1 MEEIVLET
9 KDLNYVYHDG
19 THALKDVNLK
29 IKKGEKVAVMGPNG
43 AGKSTLFLHFNGLIE
58 ATSGL
63 VKVSGKTITRDKQ
76 LLSEIRQKVGIV
88 FQNPNDQLFAPSVE
102 EDIAFGPMNLGLDP
116 EEVKQRTE
124 DALKMVGMEGY
135 EKKAPYHLSGG
146 QQKRVAIA
154 GIIAMKPEIIILD
167 EPTSGLDP
175 QGVDEVLAILDKL
188 HKEGISILISSHD
201 VELINEFAEKIFVL
215 KKGKIIEDGT
225 PEEIFS
231 NHDLL
236 NEAHLKPP
244 KLAQLLKMLNKNG
257 LNVENNKIKIEECC
271 NEIIKAKINKN

>member
-1 MEEIVLET
+1 MDEIVLET

-19 THALKDVNLK
+19 THALKDIN
-29 IKKGEKVAVMGPNG
+29 IEIRKGEKVAVMGPNG
-43 AGKSTLFLHFNGLIE
+43 AGKSTLFLHFNGLMD
-58 ATSGL
+58 ASSGL
-63 VKVSGKTITRDKQ
+63 VKVCGKTITKDKN

-102 EDIAFGPMNLGLDP
+102 EDIAFGPMNLGLSH
-116 EEVKQRTE
+116 EEVKKRTQ

-175 QGVDEVLAILDKL
+175 QGVDEVLEILNKL
-188 HKEGISILISSHD
+188 HDEGISIVISSHD
-201 VELINEFAEKIFVL
+201 VELINEFAESIFVL
-215 KKGKIIEDGT
+215 KEGKIIEKGT
-225 PEEIFS
+225 PEKIFS

-236 NEAHLKPP
+236 KEAHLKPP
-244 KLAQLLKMLNKNG
+244 KLAKLLKMLNDNG
-257 LNVENNKIKIEECC
+257 LDVDYDKIKIEECC
-271 NEIIKAKINKN
+271 NEIIKAKFNKN